1 MDYHKT
7 GRVISDRRQELGLTQ
22 KQLAE
27 RLSISD
33 RTVSR
38 WERGVG
44 FPDVSLLEPLADVLG
59 LSLGELIRGERLP
72 PAQQPSPEE
81 EQEVRA
87 VTMGLGGHLGQALRR
102 TRRLLVALGV
112 LLACAAVVFLLLWL
126 NPIRCFVLYDKAV
139 SAAQA
144 SEICPFSLI
153 TRQEFELAA
162 RLLADEE
169 ITGLFSAPDAV
180 NPPLHELD
188 PGVVDAGALRIDGQ
202 DVHVIG
208 IYVCGLVVS
217 VDYSTAELR
226 GGALPPSARRC
237 ILTIFQDGTVK
248 KTSGLYNKDGEADY
262 TVENTD
268 NTAFTLYRERRDLL
282 YFLHGYG

>member
-7 GRVISDRRQELGLTQ
+7 GRVIADRRQELGLTQ

-27 RLSISD
+27 QLSISD

-44 FPDVSLLEPLADVLG
+44 FPDVSLLEPLADALG
-59 LSLGELIRGERLP
+59 LSLGELVRGERLP
-72 PAQQPSPEE
+72 PAQQLPPEAEE
-81 EQEVRA
+81 EMRA
-87 VTMGLGGHLGQALRR
+87 VTIDLGGHFGRLLRR
-102 TRRLLVALGV
+102 TRRLLIVLSALLVCAGVA
-112 LLACAAVVFLLLWL
+112 FLLLCV
-126 NPIRCFVLYDKAV
+126 NPMRCFVVSGKAV

-162 RLLADEE
+162 QLLADEE
-169 ITGLFSAPDAV
+169 IAGLFSAPGAV

-188 PGVVDAGALRIDGQ
+188 PGIVDAGALRIDGQ
-202 DVHVIG
+202 DVHVAG
-208 IYVCGLVVS
+208 IYVRGLVIS
-217 VDYSTAELR
+217 VDYSTAEP
-226 GGALPPSARRC
+226 GDSAPPPSSRRC
-237 ILTIFQDGTVK
+237 SLTILQDGTVR
-248 KTSGLYNKDGEADY
+248 KTSALYKDGEVDY
-262 TVENTD
+262 AVENTD

-282 YFLHGYG
+282 YFLHGY